1 MTTQIDLSELKT
13 FADWCRVKDRL
24 PAEAKRTV
32 EALLELVEWNYVWS
46 WMPTQ
51 VMTALKNEIKERIFS
66 ACKEL
71 GLSDYYN
78 EFPLKDVKSL
88 LPDDLRTDLE
98 SESSERI
105 FLACTKLR
113 FQNFFDG
120 SSYSYG
126 YSYQLTDLRPL
137 ASFTQLTSLNLNG
150 CYYHDG
156 YGRNYSYGKLSDI
169 SILANFTHLTE
180 LDLGQ
185 NSITDLSPLAALTEL
200 RVLDLSDNPITDLSP
215 LSTLK
220 NLTDLK
226 LDGNHLT
233 EQTDFSP
240 LLALTQLQ
248 SLDLSRNLIG
258 DRSLET
264 IAQITTLKNLD
275 VSYNRITDISPLT
288 TLPNLIHLNSQCA
301 WDIGKDTTHP

>member
-1 MTTQIDLSELKT
+1 MTTQIDLFELKT
-13 FADWCRVKDRL
+13 FADWCRAKDRL

-32 EALLELVEWNYVWS
+32 EALIELVEWNCVWS

-51 VMTALKNEIKERIFS
+51 VMTALKSEIKERIFL

-78 EFPLKDVKSL
+78 EFPLEDVRSL
-88 LPDDLRTDLE
+88 LPDEVRTALD
-98 SESSERI
+98 SESLERI
-105 FLACTKLR
+105 FLACTKLSL
-113 FQNFFDG
+113 QSFFCR
-120 SSYSYG
+120 SFYSWG

-137 ASFTQLTSLNLNG
+137 GSFTQLTSLDLNG
-150 CYYHDG
+150 FSSNPDG
-156 YGRNYSYGKLSDI
+156 YGRSYGKLSDI
-169 SILANFTHLTE
+169 SILANFRHLTE

-215 LSTLK
+215 LSALK
-220 NLTDLK
+220 NLTDLR
-226 LDGNHLT
+226 LDGIHLT
-233 EQTDFSP
+233 EETDFSP

-258 DRSLET
+258 DRSLKT
-264 IAQITTLKNLD
+264 IAQLTTLKNLN

-288 TLPNLIHLNSQCA
+288 TLPNLIHLNYRCA
-301 WDIGKDTTHP
+301 WDF

>member
-1 MTTQIDLSELKT
+1 
-13 FADWCRVKDRL
+13 
-24 PAEAKRTV
+24 
-32 EALLELVEWNYVWS
+32 
-46 WMPTQ
+46 MPTQ
-51 VMTALKNEIKERIFS
+51 VMTALKSEIKERIFL

-71 GLSDYYN
+71 GLSDYYD
-78 EFPLKDVKSL
+78 EFPLEGVRSL
-88 LPDDLRTDLE
+88 IPDEARTALD
-98 SESSERI
+98 SEIKERI
-105 FLACTKLR
+105 FLACTKLSFHKYCGR
-113 FQNFFDG
+113 
-120 SSYSYG
+120 G

-137 ASFTQLTSLNLNG
+137 ASFTQLTSLDLNG
-150 CYYHDG
+150 YYEDFDS
-156 YGRNYSYGKLSDI
+156 YGRSYSYGKLSDI

-185 NSITDLSPLAALTEL
+185 NSITDLSPVAALTEL
-200 RVLDLSDNPITDLSP
+200 RVLELSDNSITDLSP

-233 EQTDFSP
+233 QQTDFSP

-264 IAQITTLKNLD
+264 IAQLKTLKNLN

-288 TLPNLIHLNSQCA
+288 TLPNLIHLNSRCA
-301 WDIGKDTTHP
+301 WDF

>member
-32 EALLELVEWNYVWS
+32 EALIELVEWNYVWS
-46 WMPTQ
+46 WMPIQ
-51 VMTALKNEIKERIFS
+51 VMTALKSEIKERIFL

-71 GLSDYYN
+71 GLSDYYY
-78 EFPLKDVKSL
+78 EFPLEDVRNL
-88 LPDDLRTDLE
+88 IPDDLRTDLE
-98 SESSERI
+98 SESLERI
-105 FLACTKLR
+105 FLACTKLSL
-113 FQNFFDG
+113 QSVDW
-120 SSYSYG
+120 SSWG

-150 CYYHDG
+150 CYMEFG
-156 YGRNYSYGKLSDI
+156 GRNCSCGKLSDI
-169 SILANFTHLTE
+169 SILANFTHLSE

-200 RVLDLSDNPITDLSP
+200 RMLDLSDNPFIDLSP

-220 NLTDLK
+220 NLTDLE

-240 LLALTQLQ
+240 LLALSQLQ
-248 SLDLSRNLIG
+248 SLDLSRNWIG

-264 IAQITTLKNLD
+264 IARLTTLTNLD

-288 TLPNLIHLNSQCA
+288 TLPNLIHLNSLRA
-301 WDIGKDTTHP
+301 WDIDKG